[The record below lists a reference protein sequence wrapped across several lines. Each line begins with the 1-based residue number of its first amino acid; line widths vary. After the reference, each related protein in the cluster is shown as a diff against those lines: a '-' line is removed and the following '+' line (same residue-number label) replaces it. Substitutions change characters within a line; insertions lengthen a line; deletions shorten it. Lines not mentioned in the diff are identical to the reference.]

1 MPIPLGLVKL
11 WGQRFVKL
19 PIICSLLHPL
29 LPALIAQSKNPCGV
43 SRNAFY
49 FFGNAVLRALTMS
62 CTQLFELRFDIPM
75 ISLPAA
81 TRIAMMAA
89 VVGSI

>member
-49 FFGNAVLRALTMS
+49 FFGKAVFRALTMS
-62 CTQLFELRFDIPM
+62 CTQLLEETGSNAI
-75 ISLPAA
+75 ISLPQAM
-81 TRIAMMAA
+81 TRARTAA